1 MDRRR
6 YVPSTEGL
14 EVRTLLATTTP
25 TANGFGLFGSST
37 NTVQELPITFQQKEL
52 RIQKMPQNLRAYG
65 PNRTLPPETIS
76 QIQLGL
82 NQIMSQLTEANPK
95 ALSNYNNEMR
105 KIVFH
110 SSLSAGNVALLN
122 RMFTGSLVSAY
133 TPEPGLTNL
142 SSAVNQ
148 LVSQVDTASVNP
160 TFLATNDNAYILQL
174 ALVIGQ
180 KMPAPRAPTILKST
194 GHQVNPRVAITPLSG
209 PTYTGT
215 YEYNTTIQMVNV
227 ATGAIIGQ
235 AIVAKNNDYSLTITT
250 PLPVGKYHLALYAT
264 DEVGHVSHASRIFG
278 LKVVPPKHHG

>member
-14 EVRTLLATTTP
+14 EVRTLLATS
-25 TANGFGLFGSST
+25 NGISLFGTSA
-37 NTVQELPITFQQKEL
+37 NTTQNLPITFQQKEL
-52 RIQKMPQNLRAYG
+52 RIQKMPQNMRAYG
-65 PNRTLPPETIS
+65 PNRYLPPETIS

-122 RMFTGSLVSAY
+122 RMFSASLVSAQ

-142 SSAVNQ
+142 SSAVNH

-160 TFLATNDNAYILQL
+160 TYLATNDNAYILQL

-180 KMPAPRAPTILKST
+180 KMPAPRTPTILKSS
-194 GHQVNPRVAITPLSG
+194 GHQVNPRVAITPLSE
-209 PTYTGT
+209 PTYTGS

-227 ATGAIIGQ
+227 ATGQVIGQ
-235 AIVAKNNDYSLTITT
+235 AIVASNNNYTLKVTT
-250 PLPVGKYHLALYAT
+250 PLPVGKYHLAVYAV
-264 DEVGHVSHASRIFG
+264 DEVGHVSHASRVFG
-278 LKVVPPKHHG
+278 LKVVPPKH

>member
-14 EVRTLLATTTP
+14 EVRTLLATGSGLGLLGTSTT
-25 TANGFGLFGSST
+25 TIQT
-37 NTVQELPITFQQKEL
+37 LPITFQQKEL
-52 RIQKMPQNLRAYG
+52 RIQKLPQNMRDYG

-82 NQIMSQLTEANPK
+82 NQIMSQLTDANPK

-122 RMFTGSLVSAY
+122 RMFSASLVSAH

-148 LVSQVDTASVNP
+148 LVSHVDTASINP
-160 TFLATNDNAYILQL
+160 TYLATNDNAYILQL

-194 GHQVNPRVAITPLSG
+194 GHQVNPRVAITPLSE

-215 YEYNTTIQMVNV
+215 YEYNTTVQMVNV

-235 AIVAKNNDYSLTITT
+235 AIVAKNNAYTLKVTT
-250 PLPVGKYHLALYAT
+250 PLPVGKYHLAVYAV
-264 DEVGHVSHASRIFG
+264 DEVGHVSHASRVFG
-278 LKVVPPKHHG
+278 LKVVQPKH

>member
-14 EVRTLLATTTP
+14 EVRTLLATSSSGLGFLGTSPTT
-25 TANGFGLFGSST
+25 T
-37 NTVQELPITFQQKEL
+37 QELPITFQQKEL
-52 RIQKMPQNLRAYG
+52 RIQKMPVNLRAFE

-82 NQIMSQLTEANPK
+82 NQIMSQLTPAVPK
-95 ALSNYNNEMR
+95 ALSIYNNEMR
-105 KIVFH
+105 KIAFH
-110 SSLSAGNVALLN
+110 SSVSAGNVALLN
-122 RMFTGSLVSAY
+122 RMFRGSLASAN

-142 SSAVNQ
+142 SAAVNQ
-148 LVSQVDTASVNP
+148 LVSQVDTASINP

-194 GHQVNPRVAITPLSG
+194 GRQVNPRVAITPLSE
-209 PTYTGT
+209 PSYTGS
-215 YEYNTTIQMVNV
+215 YEFNTTIQMVNV
-227 ATGAIIGQ
+227 STGAIIGQ
-235 AIVAKNNDYSLTITT
+235 ANVSTNNEYLLKITT
-250 PLPVGKYHLALYAT
+250 PLPVGKYHLAVYAV

-278 LKVVPPKHHG
+278 LQVVPPKH

>member
-14 EVRTLLATTTP
+14 EVRTLLATSSSGL
-25 TANGFGLFGSST
+25 GFLGTST
-37 NTVQELPITFQQKEL
+37 NTIQNLPITFQQKEL
-52 RIQKMPQNLRAYG
+52 RIQKLPQNMRAYG

-122 RMFTGSLVSAY
+122 RMFSALLVSAN

-142 SSAVNQ
+142 SSAVNH
-148 LVSQVDTASVNP
+148 LVSQVDTASINP
-160 TFLATNDNAYILQL
+160 TYLATNDNAYILQL

-180 KMPAPRAPTILKST
+180 KMPAPRVPTILKST
-194 GHQVNPRVAITPLSG
+194 GHQVNPRVAITPLSE
-209 PTYTGT
+209 PTYIGS
-215 YEYNTTIQMVNV
+215 YEYNTTVQMVDV
-227 ATGAIIGQ
+227 STGAIIGQ
-235 AIVAKNNDYSLTITT
+235 ANVAKNNNYSLTVTT
-250 PLPVGKYHLALYAT
+250 PLPVGKYHLALYAV
-264 DEVGHVSHASRIFG
+264 DEVGHVSHASRVFG
-278 LKVVPPKHHG
+278 LKVVPPKH